1 MADQPGFTLKS
12 VESLGPPLALLPGLP
27 LFLISVCAM
36 ERSSLLVPDGP
47 IAAVGSGLN
56 EDRHP
61 VGFRSG
67 AHAAVGIGLDA
78 YVLVG
83 GPDKSFAL

>member
-1 MADQPGFTLKS
+1 
-12 VESLGPPLALLPGLP
+12 
-27 LFLISVCAM
+27 M